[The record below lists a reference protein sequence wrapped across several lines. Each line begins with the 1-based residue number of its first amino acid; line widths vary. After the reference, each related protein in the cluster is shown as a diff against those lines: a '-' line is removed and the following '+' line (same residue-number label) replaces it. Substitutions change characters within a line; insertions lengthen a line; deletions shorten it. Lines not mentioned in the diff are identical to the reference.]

1 MHGKESDLGLGS
13 DQERKKTG
21 NAGARLTCGMIRL
34 SGPFVFDE
42 WRMNNNILGV
52 MEQFTR

>member
-1 MHGKESDLGLGS
+1 VHGKESDLGLGS

-42 WRMNNNILGV
+42 
-52 MEQFTR
+52 